1 VARLRGRLQRGGP
14 PLVES
19 SRASRCI
26 PSLNASASQD
36 SMNMR
41 EASRCL
47 CPPGSLRSSLTFS
60 PRTIDANDLSE
71 GLVGFTEDHRHQ
83 PCCLPHYCLS
93 FTTQARQPAVCRPLW

>member
-41 EASRCL
+41 E
-47 CPPGSLRSSLTFS
+47 GISLSLPSGF
-60 PRTIDANDLSE
+60 AALLSH
-71 GLVGFTEDHRHQ
+71 L
-83 PCCLPHYCLS
+83 LS
-93 FTTQARQPAVCRPLW
+93 QDNRRE